1 VIALAVPC
9 MTWIVSL
16 AFNSLFKAEI
26 GTAVFA
32 GID

>member
-1 VIALAVPC
+1 

-32 GID
+32 GMDWIGTI